1 MSIDRI
7 KQAMEQNRS
16 TFTKRD
22 AELRACTWQSVTE
35 RRQALAELWF
45 AAMRTHYQ
53 LLGEYLQLRDRPITD
68 LNPAP
73 KRLFTSDLRAPQR
86 PDELPES
93 LSRYVTS
100 ERHAELL
107 I

>member
-1 MSIDRI
+1 MSIDTI

-16 TFTKRD
+16 NFALLDHEIRTRQWPSD
-22 AELRACTWQSVTE
+22 TE
-35 RRQALAELWF
+35 RRRALAELWF
-45 AAMRTHYQ
+45 SAMRTHYK
-53 LLGEYLQLRDRPITD
+53 LLGDYLQLRDRPILD
-68 LNPAP
+68 LSPAP
-73 KRLFTSDLRAPQR
+73 MRLHATDLRAPER